1 MVVDLDTR
9 LTYEMSGFRKQEA
22 KSRYLQERIL
32 GWGASLVGFADL
44 TGLAPF
50 PFSHWPNAVSIAVAL
65 DREVMGSVRDG
76 PTPEYYEEYERV
88 NRLLN
93 EIAAQSADFISSLG
107 YRAEPFPAT
116 IVDKSQG
123 DEYEKTLRVAFQH
136 KTAGTR
142 AGLGWIGKSAVLV
155 TPQYGPR
162 VRLATVFTD
171 MPLDAGIPVTAGR
184 CGDCRA
190 CLARCPAGA
199 IKGQEWRVG
208 LAREDLINAPACRAK
223 AKQLL
228 LERVGVED
236 SICGLCVSVC
246 PIGTNRNG
254 AAS

>member
-1 MVVDLDTR
+1 MVADLDTR

-22 KSRYLQERIL
+22 TSRYVQERIL
-32 GWGASLVGFADL
+32 GWGASLVGFADVR
-44 TGLAPF
+44 GVVPP
-50 PFSHWPNAVSIAVAL
+50 PFSRWPNAVSIALAL
-65 DREVMGSVRDG
+65 DRGVMAGLQDG
-76 PTPEYYEEYERV
+76 PTPEYYEEYKRV
-88 NRLLN
+88 NCLLN

-107 YRAEPFPAT
+107 YDAEAFPAT

-123 DEYEKTLRVAFQH
+123 DEYERTLRVAFQH
-136 KTAGTR
+136 KTAATR

-171 MPLDAGIPVTAGR
+171 MPLDVGIPVTAGR

-190 CLARCPAGA
+190 CLAACPAGA
-199 IKGQEWRVG
+199 IKGQEWRID
-208 LAREDLINAPACRAK
+208 LRREELLDAPACRTK

-236 SICGLCVSVC
+236 SVCGVC
-246 PIGTNRNG
+246 LSGCPVGRE
-254 AAS
+254 